1 MIVVFASK
9 VAVRD
14 ALLDF
19 VLISLIKKG
28 GLLVQIFLE
37 DGFDAFKGVRLDEQR
52 SGASG
57 FEAIWGVAFSQT
69 HDAEAGS
76 EALFRVGFA
85 LQDSPEELLCVGTI
99 FLCPPDN
106 PGGGPFQ
113 VSLMAFGHVLGQS
126 GKAALAVGSLMAGD
140 SLIFEQ
146 DLHSGGG

>member
-14 ALLDF
+14 ALVGF
-19 VLISLIKKG
+19 VLINLIKKK

-37 DGFDAFKGVRLDEQR
+37 DGFDAFEGVRFDEQR

-69 HDAEAGS
+69 HDTEAGS

-85 LQDSPEELLCVGTI
+85 LEDSSEELLCIGAV
-99 FLCPPDN
+99 FFCPPDN
-106 PGGGPFQ
+106 PGRGPLHIAL
-113 VSLMAFGHVLGQS
+113 VAFGHVLGQS